1 MDNVV
6 VRQFERTEADFAYE
20 MMTREEW
27 NTRKEDVVRM
37 FDFEPQ
43 GCFMAEVDG
52 KRAGHVFALSYGP
65 LGWIGFL
72 IIQSCYRRRGLGTML
87 MEEAISYLV
96 SEGVGTVKLDAVP
109 NIAGLYRKLGFVD
122 EYDSLKFAGINH
134 EKQKANNSSVLQID
148 TSMIPGISEFDA
160 KCFGAER
167 TRVLCRLFSENP
179 DLSFVSCSG
188 SRVTGYI
195 TCRRA
200 VTGYNLGPWV
210 CDPGQT
216 SIAEALLLN
225 CLKRMESNAK
235 IFVGLPSPN
244 MCAVG
249 LLSKHGFL
257 QYSKSTRMRL
267 GRQIPE
273 LPKRMFAIAGPMKG

>member
-1 MDNVV
+1 
-6 VRQFERTEADFAYE
+6 
-20 MMTREEW
+20 
-27 NTRKEDVVRM
+27 
-37 FDFEPQ
+37 
-43 GCFMAEVDG
+43 
-52 KRAGHVFALSYGP
+52 
-65 LGWIGFL
+65 
-72 IIQSCYRRRGLGTML
+72 ML
-87 MEEAISYLV
+87 MEQAISYLV

-122 EYDSLKFAGINH
+122 EYDSLRFAGINQ

-148 TSMIPGISEFDA
+148 SSMISGISEFDA

-188 SRVTGYI
+188 SGVTGYI

-216 SIAEALLLN
+216 SVAEALLLN

-235 IFVGLPSPN
+235 IFVGCRRLTCVPLGCSRSMGSFNIRRAHECVWADKFLNFPN
-244 MCAVG
+244 GCLRSQA
-249 LLSKHGFL
+249 L
-257 QYSKSTRMRL
+257 
-267 GRQIPE
+267 
-273 LPKRMFAIAGPMKG
+273 